1 LPEIWTNHTQK
12 VPKNARHKPPVRHIF
27 PKPQPTQEY
36 LSKSQAAPQK
46 LDTPKR
52 LLIVLDLNGTLLHR
66 LGRSPT
72 RFIQRPQV
80 MKFLEYLFLNHK
92 VMIWSSARPENVAPM
107 CAKLMD
113 SDQLQELVAVW
124 ARDKLNIPAHAYNDR
139 VQVYKRLTWIW
150 SDKAVQSTHPDPK
163 RVWSQANTIL
173 IDDSAEKAASE
184 PHNLIRLQ
192 EFGGEDEHETND
204 LERVA
209 W

>member
-1 LPEIWTNHTQK
+1 
-12 VPKNARHKPPVRHIF
+12 
-27 PKPQPTQEY
+27 
-36 LSKSQAAPQK
+36 
-46 LDTPKR
+46 
-52 LLIVLDLNGTLLHR
+52 
-66 LGRSPT
+66 
-72 RFIQRPQV
+72 
-80 MKFLEYLFLNHK
+80 
-92 VMIWSSARPENVAPM
+92 
-107 CAKLMD
+107 MD

-192 EFGGEDEHETND
+192 EFVGEDEHETND